1 MQNDKPYSI
10 AEVLEACE
18 QLNKDKFKISKLS
31 ESQINLVKDFTLKQ
45 VNEIIS
51 ATFKGIKIKSL

>member
-10 AEVLEACE
+10 TEVLEACE
-18 QLNKDKFKISKLS
+18 QLNETKFKISKLS

-51 ATFKGIKIKSL
+51 ATLKGIKIKSL